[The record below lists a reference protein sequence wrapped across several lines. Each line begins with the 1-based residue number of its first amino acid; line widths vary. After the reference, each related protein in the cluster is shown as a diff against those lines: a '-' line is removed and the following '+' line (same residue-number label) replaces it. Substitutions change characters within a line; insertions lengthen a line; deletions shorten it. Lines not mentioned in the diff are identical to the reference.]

1 MSFVGIDCC
10 VVFYSCTYAKIYFLF
25 ICTQVQRYIG
35 SCRDISEYLVGVI
48 EQLQHKYYLK
58 CNKYYTAKE
67 KEELLLMDQN
77 VPNLYTAKN
86 NVCNNVG
93 CKKPYC
99 CCVKRT
105 FTRVGFTKDEKNL
118 GRSNGCILSGVV
130 PVRGSSNVV
139 SITIKYKP
147 GPKHNMSDLSNC
159 IYEIRELQSSQFK
172 SNQQMMRQVWNLP
185 GYKYLRSNSTHAE
198 DITLTRLYK
207 QIHFVICCDSN
218 ASNKPSTKDLRDT
231 DGFGWQDYA
240 KILGDKHAKL
250 RKRKKDMNATQMEKG
265 NNLLGKRSRL
275 SQQEQMKQRGY
286 NVGGVVFA
294 NLWNN
299 KSWYKGT
306 IVNINY
312 QTKNARVEWDD
323 SCCSRKVITQHKV
336 ELLLLE
342 LPVGE
347 VVREVKY
354 DLFKVNLVAVNNVT
368 HLRHD
373 GASSSSSGGSSSGG
387 GGLGDMFIR
396 HNPDYVA
403 ICSPGCN
410 TSSTSSRGTSTTTK
424 KKKKKK
430 KKKRKKVAN
439 NGMSKYFPLKQ

>member
-1 MSFVGIDCC
+1 
-10 VVFYSCTYAKIYFLF
+10 
-25 ICTQVQRYIG
+25 
-35 SCRDISEYLVGVI
+35 
-48 EQLQHKYYLK
+48 
-58 CNKYYTAKE
+58 
-67 KEELLLMDQN
+67 
-77 VPNLYTAKN
+77 
-86 NVCNNVG
+86 
-93 CKKPYC
+93 
-99 CCVKRT
+99 
-105 FTRVGFTKDEKNL
+105 
-118 GRSNGCILSGVV
+118 
-130 PVRGSSNVV
+130 
-139 SITIKYKP
+139 
-147 GPKHNMSDLSNC
+147 MSDLSNC

-250 RKRKKDMNATQMEKG
+250 RKRKKDMNATQLEKG
-265 NNLLGKRSRL
+265 KDSLGKRSRM
-275 SQQEQMKQRGY
+275 SQQAQMKQRGY

-373 GASSSSSGGSSSGG
+373 GASSSSGGSSSGG

-410 TSSTSSRGTSTTTK
+410 TSSTSSRSTSTTT